1 MALGLQVDVS
11 PEDFAKY
18 AGSQLDGNSHAKKL
32 LLDELSSISDF
43 LVFKKMMVSRICFLR
58 FWSDPRV
65 HSGRVALSFSIDS
78 NFTPLHQFGDY
89 LFVKIV
95 ARSMRRMMLK
105 SDAASSSPK
114 EWIE

>member
-43 LVFKKMMVSRICFLR
+43 LVFKKMMVSRVFLR

-65 HSGRVALSFSIDS
+65 HSGRVAPSFSIDS
-78 NFTPLHQFGDY
+78 NFTP
-89 LFVKIV
+89 
-95 ARSMRRMMLK
+95 
-105 SDAASSSPK
+105 ASPV
-114 EWIE
+114 W